1 MKKTVSVLFL
11 LFAAFIAFAAETSA
25 PFAHYMIGHVDS
37 STDFSVSILEE
48 VLPFDLDGSD
58 VAYNPNYQTQ
68 IKGLRIGS
76 YSLLSNSGAFELY
89 IAHTKL
95 TLRDAARAN
104 DEGTLSAI
112 DYRLY
117 VIADYHNTKFLSCL
131 SDTNA
136 SNPDAATNRLRVAAD
151 NPDVWPS
158 GTTMCSIVNQSI
170 YVSLDDNTRGTTA
183 DTLADLKGGTYE
195 STIYFMLKGQ

>member
-1 MKKTVSVLFL
+1 MKKIVSSLIL
-11 LFAAFIAFAAETSA
+11 LFVAFVAWAEVSA
-25 PFAHYMIGHVDS
+25 PYAHYMLGHVNS
-37 STDFSVSILEE
+37 ATDFSVSILEE

-58 VAYNPNYQTQ
+58 VAYNDNYTTQ

-76 YSLLSNSGAFELY
+76 YSLISNTKFFELY
-89 IAHTKL
+89 ITHSKL
-95 TLRDAARAN
+95 KLRDAARAN
-104 DEGTLSAI
+104 DGGTLSEI

-136 SNPDAATNRLRVAAD
+136 ANPDSAAKSICVSASNE
-151 NPDVWPS
+151 NIWPS
-158 GTTMCSIVNQSI
+158 GASMCSIIDQSI
-170 YVSLDDNTRGTTA
+170 YVSLHDNTRGTTA